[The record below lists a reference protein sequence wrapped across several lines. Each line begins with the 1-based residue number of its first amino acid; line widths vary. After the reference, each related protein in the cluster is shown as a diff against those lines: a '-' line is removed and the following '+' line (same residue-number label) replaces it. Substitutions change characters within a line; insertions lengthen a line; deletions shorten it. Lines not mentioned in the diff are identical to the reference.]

1 LFYWFVVCME
11 KGTKLVSVEN
21 DKRVG
26 FDSTKDRKLI
36 ENKTIKR
43 LQNEDKLEL
52 LNLFEPWASK
62 YIKK

>member
-1 LFYWFVVCME
+1 ME